1 MEQMSL
7 KHEMGIKIMK
17 KDGATVVSTKRL
29 KERTLILHLTNTIIN
44 IS

>member
-7 KHEMGIKIMK
+7 KREMGIKIMK